1 MSQVHRLPD
10 EQPVQRVRAGAAHAV
25 LHQGQ
30 GQQHPRGEQVLAGG
44 RGRDQRYVVKKYFFT
59 YNILIFFSR
68 LVDAATIPAPAN
80 VHYEKS
86 TRRASSTVD
95 DTQLHLTAK
104 IELENDDGT
113 WR

>member
-1 MSQVHRLPD
+1 M
-10 EQPVQRVRAGAAHAV
+10 
-25 LHQGQ
+25 
-30 GQQHPRGEQVLAGG
+30 
-44 RGRDQRYVVKKYFFT
+44 
-59 YNILIFFSR
+59 
-68 LVDAATIPAPAN
+68 DAATIPAPAN

-113 WR
+113 WRCVQSVVARSAKGIL

>member
-1 MSQVHRLPD
+1 MPQKVC
-10 EQPVQRVRAGAAHAV
+10 
-25 LHQGQ
+25 
-30 GQQHPRGEQVLAGG
+30 
-44 RGRDQRYVVKKYFFT
+44 RYKIFLT
-59 YNILIFFSR
+59 YNILLFFAPF

>member
-1 MSQVHRLPD
+1 M
-10 EQPVQRVRAGAAHAV
+10 
-25 LHQGQ
+25 
-30 GQQHPRGEQVLAGG
+30 
-44 RGRDQRYVVKKYFFT
+44 
-59 YNILIFFSR
+59 
-68 LVDAATIPAPAN
+68 DAATIPAPAN

-113 WR
+113 WRCGFNKRNLQNLLSDQIGYTISFANWFL